1 MDPMQAFQDL
11 QAQVAQL
18 QAEVQFL
25 RSITTTPSRPKPSL
39 PDPEKF
45 NGYSHKFDT
54 WLPSI
59 KAKLRVNNAAIGD
72 TVAQFYYVYLNL
84 DSSVQV
90 MVLPQ
95 LRQAEK
101 SNTWD
106 YNTILNQL
114 ECVYDNPNKVQQA
127 EDRLLSLRQDSDLVP
142 TYISKFERV
151 LYEVDG

>member
-1 MDPMQAFQDL
+1 VRATPIASPRFTPGSRFFFILLSSSSSSSFAMDPMQAFENL

-25 RSITTTPSRPKPSL
+25 RSNSTTPSRPKPSL

-59 KAKLRVNNAAIGD
+59 KVKLRVDSAAIGD

-84 DSSVQV
+84 DSSVQA

-95 LRQAEK
+95 L
-101 SNTWD
+101 
-106 YNTILNQL
+106 
-114 ECVYDNPNKVQQA
+114 
-127 EDRLLSLRQDSDLVP
+127 
-142 TYISKFERV
+142 
-151 LYEVDG
+151 G